1 MAADFQLPTDP
12 GARRYRRTLAGGVAA
27 SVLLHAAAVIVLGS
41 GSGVPRAG
49 ELAEAGG
56 ATRSHFRGMEA
67 VSVRTAESSSPA
79 RSPAQ
84 PEISPARSPAQPQIR
99 RPSERERPV
108 RRLPRLRRPAPV
120 QTGRPV
126 AVEMP
131 RLALAPAGGPGG
143 EGTREAR
150 PGMAGRDP
158 AAGRDGSAGGGSA
171 TPAVPRTLLP
181 EWSPPNSVRGSR
193 VTVRVEVDADGR
205 PTGRVEL
212 LPPTPSESFNR
223 TLRQRMTSV
232 RYLPQ
237 RHGGEPVKGW
247 AEITYVF

>member
-49 ELAEAGG
+49 EPAEAGG

-84 PEISPARSPAQPQIR
+84 SQIR

-120 QTGRPV
+120 LTGRPV

-150 PGMAGRDP
+150 PGMAGRGP